1 MDDFKKLYDVLV
13 SEGKFTKSYDEFQSL
28 WLEDEEYKNKVYEVV
43 KEDGLFTKEKDSFLE
58 KYSLTPQKKNP
69 IEEEEPLE
77 SISEDVSMD
86 TTEESGVGEESN
98 EVIEES
104 QGNSI
109 TNSYLRG
116 STLGIVNTP
125 QEVSEEDAK
134 LSDDQ
139 AAAKRSRTGDTG
151 YPRYSAKDLGVTFKD
166 AFYNAFTNQI
176 PAQFKTTW
184 SLNPKTLAVEDYT
197 TAIDK
202 AEAEGLDYAEIE
214 ETKISSGLG
223 GAPAQPSTRKIVK
236 VPLDEAKKRLALYRK
251 GAMEDLVD
259 ISLDRAKASKFI
271 NPNSKLSDGINP
283 KEFMALVGGQLPVLG
298 ASVMPV
304 IGSGSIIYGDIYMEN
319 LTAIAAQKNK
329 VEEQDVTPSMMM
341 DIISK
346 GEDEKAI
353 ALTGAAIAT
362 SLDLIGLGK
371 AFNII
376 KGPATGLIR
385 DAVKKGI
392 SKGGR
397 AGAIK
402 AVKIAGNVLTAGAVE
417 YGTEAL
423 QGVTSQVSKELAL
436 GRTAVEAFQN
446 VDFESAN
453 EEGLA
458 GLVMG
463 GGMATTHT
471 PTFSSKEVDAMIEE
485 NDLGGLKEFT
495 EGGLIDW
502 KTIPEKTKAKVNLTT
517 ETVGDKTYSYPSG
530 ILGKQEEAEVDAKVE
545 VDVKED
551 VDIEEQVNEQTTTD
565 PTGVPSVDEGAEPNV
580 DQVDAEAG
588 LTAEES
594 TDQQSEIT
602 IEDIS
607 KTSTRVSDPNK
618 VADEITQEDVDYA
631 AGQIELG
638 VLNWD
643 GNPMTMR
650 VDLGIE
656 RADVRK
662 GEADI
667 KRGKPN
673 SAPAKRLIGAL
684 REAKERG
691 QYDFFSG
698 SGSNI
703 SRQNVPINEKFLGEE
718 ELTQAE
724 IDDINSKDAELE
736 TRYNNWFNALDE
748 ESQNEI
754 LEDYEKNN
762 SGEISSDAQS
772 RESQENVPNR
782 EERLGDE
789 ERNAGEPR
797 EAEKLEGYQDLIFE
811 LQDVIETQENVNEDP
826 DVPSRDVD
834 EAIQEHLDQS
844 DVYQNATDIQRESIF
859 RDAKQLQFKDIPS
872 APSAREA
879 IRKDIKKKR
888 SAELK
893 AIAQEESKELE
904 DAKKIKNKT
913 AKKEKTDDVKSIYS
927 DKANEVKAKWDA
939 ELNKLKAPPSTT
951 ITMSETTGLKKQI
964 KTLSRGAR
972 MYKGALV
979 EKKAQFQQ
987 FIKDLPW
994 ANKLTIKQT
1003 KALLNGFNRTDLL
1016 NEKAVAKYMKFT
1028 ERVLA
1033 DRAFADS
1040 VIDANKKRKTSARNI
1055 KKKLGTLP
1063 NSFEIFKALFSVDV
1077 NLIPVDLLD
1086 SYLKLNKRF
1095 SERST
1100 VLDVGEISKA
1110 ANEASEIL
1118 NAIDTEQNEA
1128 GNMRAKFDEY
1138 IELNPQGDKSF
1149 SETIAAMVK
1158 DKEITAEE
1166 AVLMKNYKT
1175 IIDPKEAPSESEI
1188 AQTQAEKEAED
1199 QAQRADD
1206 IKTISTTSKYR
1217 SDGKSITSDIA
1228 NKHERETAQELL
1240 ELSKDK
1246 SLLEELTSISLSNL
1260 VKTIKAIKGNILP
1273 TNGKELRNQL
1283 AAIKKGKE
1291 VNDVIDGLGKKSTI
1305 TKIRDFF
1312 GNFNVSSWRDAI
1324 VNPTLRR
1331 IRSRALENIDQ
1342 TIGNTKNKKV
1352 FDNVFGSFARA
1363 FSGYTTEAEK
1373 INEKSTEAVNLLSS
1387 DNNKNDN
1394 AIVKA
1399 KYRLW
1404 AYGLQR
1410 EFESN
1415 PGSKKVFSAQDAIA
1429 QIFKYG
1435 VDQENLPSMSKNDLK
1450 LFVEEFGD
1458 NASKTA
1464 DQMYNELTA
1473 KEKKVAAIIREVN
1486 DNLSEKT
1493 MFNGAMN
1500 QGNRPEH
1507 FENYVHHQAMQKKG
1521 EDAPSLDDN
1530 INSSFSD
1537 GTSKERNSQVKPL
1550 MPDPILSMQLGAKA
1564 TLKDFH
1570 LTNEVKIADGALKR
1584 ANYKYKAA
1592 EFKGTNE
1599 REKAQA
1605 LRDAFA
1611 EVVMIIKE
1619 GENKQNNSSSRIL
1632 NGLEEL
1638 GYYSILASAPR
1649 AVAELG
1655 TNLAYVMTA
1664 NAEEYTVGLAKYSDL
1679 YMGVKG
1685 KDVMHNSGSYQTT
1698 KNYGKSVS
1706 GKFADG
1712 NTFLDQDGGSKSE
1725 ARSDVANKAKQI
1737 ANHIQLKTAVK
1748 TISGFLL
1755 STPDRMV
1762 SRPLWFGSYAAEFK
1776 RQTKTKVDFDK
1787 IAENDAEYMAKFKEG
1802 IDKATAHAD
1811 NEVKQSSTTNN
1822 KALGILKLKNRA
1834 SDNAFISITKRADKA
1849 MISFMLYE
1857 FETAATAI
1865 NIMMKKGLVN
1875 QAKGSRLMAAVG
1887 LRMALYTPLVTATRG
1902 VFNNAL
1908 SSALGEEDEKEQEEQ
1923 TAEMYARSGL
1933 GSIISLT
1940 LGRRMGNL
1948 GRIPLALTV
1957 EHLNENYLQGLRN
1970 GEEYDSFKHGLM
1982 YQSVTSEDL
1991 SRKNKLAGVMLTKF
2005 TGAYAPFFKAGLNT
2019 TTAVNDLFSD
2029 KKISSEDKFK
2039 RADRAVME
2047 SLGVLGFIPFY
2058 KDVKSYRTRNDYV
2071 TKPKQKPI
2079 NTPKNFNY

>member
-236 VPLDEAKKRLALYRK
+236 VPLDEAKKRLALYKK

-594 TDQQSEIT
+594 TDQQGKIT
-602 IEDIS
+602 IEDIA

-834 EAIQEHLDQS
+834 ETIQEHLDQS

-2071 TKPKQKPI
+2071 TKQKPR

>member
-594 TDQQSEIT
+594 TDQQGKIT
-602 IEDIS
+602 IEDIA

-834 EAIQEHLDQS
+834 ETIQEHLDQS

-1040 VIDANKKRKTSARNI
+1040 VIDANKKRKTSAKNI

-2071 TKPKQKPI
+2071 TKPKQR